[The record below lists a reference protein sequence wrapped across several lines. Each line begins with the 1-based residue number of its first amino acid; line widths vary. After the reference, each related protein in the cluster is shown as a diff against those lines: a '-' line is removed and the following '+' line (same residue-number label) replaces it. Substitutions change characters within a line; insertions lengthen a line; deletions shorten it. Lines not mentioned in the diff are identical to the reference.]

1 MRTGRFLLASVF
13 LAVGLLACKSTGVRE
28 SLDKKTLASIITAEP
43 TVVLYRD
50 ALSGGYG
57 RDFVSAGPVE
67 IVASTARGYYLWLSF
82 WGTLPDGSYRRV
94 DQPATAT
101 VLADGRQLA
110 LERADAGR
118 DLPPLSR
125 PAYASPIRGAESGYF
140 IVDAATLTAMAGDDA
155 FAIRVGEH
163 TYTLWGDQQ
172 SALAAF
178 RDFVREATSY

>member
-1 MRTGRFLLASVF
+1 MRIGPPLFATVLLIA
-13 LAVGLLACKSTGVRE
+13 GLSACKSTGVRE

-82 WGTLPDGSYRRV
+82 WGTLPDGTYRRV

-110 LERADAGR
+110 LNRAAGASAI
-118 DLPPLSR
+118 PPLSR
-125 PAYASPIRGAESGYF
+125 PAYAAPIRGADSGYLV
-140 IVDAATLTAMAGDDA
+140 VDAATLTAMAGDDG

-172 SALAAF
+172 PALAAF